1 MAVNVISCDRFLDC
15 ALDQTA
21 SLLDVHEAIEDLDM
35 RWRILARRDDVP
47 ATWDDQVRAD
57 LRVLRHYISSQLCGM
72 RVCNGRLERQ
82 LQIESAKST
91 TPG

>member
-1 MAVNVISCDRFLDC
+1 MNAISCDRFLDT

-21 SLLDVHEAIEDLDM
+21 SLLDVHEAIEDLDVH
-35 RWRILARRDDVP
+35 WRTLAQRDDVP
-47 ATWDDQVRAD
+47 AAWDDQVRAD

-82 LQIESAKST
+82 LRTEEIR
-91 TPG
+91 